1 MKEYGRIG
9 QKRWE
14 GQFYEEF
21 LPELSG
27 MRGIKVF
34 QEMKENDDTVGAI
47 LFAIKMLI
55 RQVEW
60 HVEPGGDSAKD
71 KEAAEFVES
80 CMDDMQ
86 ATWTDTISEI
96 LSFLPYGWSFH
107 EIVYKRRMGKTKNRR
122 SSSKYSD
129 GLIGWQKLPP
139 RAQDT
144 LYRWEYDDSDNLIG
158 MTQQPPPDYG
168 LFTIPMSKAS
178 LSSDN
183 YYEFS
188 KEDLLRDNWSRKPA
202 YGKVDP
208 TVVGESMKPYVCQVD
223 QMIMGIDQIRQTDLS
238 RRQGPTTMQPKQ
250 QRVKTIAEQANI
262 HQDRLFAE
270 SYFKAGAW
278 KNELEGVDN
287 TSPSTNQFI
296 KFSNANSDP
305 IAFID
310 SEKTSMNQQTGRMP
324 NRIGL
329 GINVFNALKVHPA
342 ILERVKYGGSTA
354 NPASVTENVLAQ
366 LFGVEK
372 IAVLKSIMNNAG
384 MGEDENM
391 QYIGD
396 PDAFLLAYA
405 TNAPSI
411 DEPSAGYIF
420 TWDMLGNGQMLPILN
435 YLGENGTHTE
445 YVEGLMATDMHKTS
459 DDLARFYKS
468 AV

>member
-1 MKEYGRIG
+1 
-9 QKRWE
+9 
-14 GQFYEEF
+14 
-21 LPELSG
+21 
-27 MRGIKVF
+27 MRNTAAGI
-34 QEMKENDDTVGAI
+34 Q
-47 LFAIKMLI
+47 
-55 RQVEW
+55 
-60 HVEPGGDSAKD
+60 
-71 KEAAEFVES
+71 
-80 CMDDMQ
+80 
-86 ATWTDTISEI
+86 SEI
-96 LSFLPYGWSFH
+96 AKGVFRPHTALTNMALAYYQNAANYFA
-107 EIVYKRRMGKTKNRR
+107 K
-122 SSSKYSD
+122 
-129 GLIGWQKLPP
+129 
-139 RAQDT
+139 A
-144 LYRWEYDDSDNLIG
+144 
-158 MTQQPPPDYG
+158 
-168 LFTIPMSKAS
+168 LFPTCPVS

-188 KEDLLRDNWSRKPA
+188 KEDLLRDNWRRKPA

-270 SYFKAGAW
+270 SYFKAGTW

-324 NRIGL
+324 NRLGL

-372 IAVLKSIMNNAG
+372 IVVLKSIMNNAS

-420 TWDMLGNGQMLPILN
+420 TWDMLGNGQILPILN